1 MFTEKQ
7 CFHQHVSHRLMR
19 LSSFL
24 TSRPLSN
31 LAPSHRHIRRAP
43 LPQRWDF
50 FPHKTSDS
58 TTSQY
63 VIPHHTTTTT
73 TTTQHNTMA
82 PHSLPVRGNSN
93 AADTTTTNTTSAQA
107 EVFNN
112 NATIFGNAAADSSFD
127 DLFDEDVDY
136 LSGSAPASP
145 SGRAD
150 DDLWEDDMSE
160 EDVAAFQA
168 GAFDFFAAD
177 NGNGAGLPGAHVLAP
192 AAAADGNIAAPI
204 LGQNAPANGG
214 APAKRPRGRPPGKAP
229 PKAKVTYRC
238 RYGCERLFVGEVAL
252 RKHMM
257 RVHCIF
263 SAAHTNVQK
272 CISCTRLIDP
282 GNMELACNKRRGE
295 RMCPAI
301 TDEEL
306 AKINVVPPRDAQE
319 EADTFAYANSGP
331 NGEGPSRLVVVLP
344 GDNEK
349 ERREACRKTIDNYYN
364 AAFAHARLNNGLL
377 TPEKTPS
384 QQSVI
389 DLTGDDEE
397 VPASPTPAYEGKG
410 KKRAVE
416 FSDEPAPKRMR
427 EVAPTHQARY
437 NGLQT
442 GAGPA
447 PRHDSTRND
456 HQSLETQAPATSM
469 AHPVISDAMGA
480 HISALYHDLGALDGS
495 DIDLSAWDGGM
506 DMGGFDG
513 SA

>member
-1 MFTEKQ
+1 
-7 CFHQHVSHRLMR
+7 
-19 LSSFL
+19 
-24 TSRPLSN
+24 
-31 LAPSHRHIRRAP
+31 
-43 LPQRWDF
+43 
-50 FPHKTSDS
+50 
-58 TTSQY
+58 
-63 VIPHHTTTTT
+63 
-73 TTTQHNTMA
+73 
-82 PHSLPVRGNSN
+82 
-93 AADTTTTNTTSAQA
+93 
-107 EVFNN
+107 
-112 NATIFGNAAADSSFD
+112 
-127 DLFDEDVDY
+127 
-136 LSGSAPASP
+136 
-145 SGRAD
+145 
-150 DDLWEDDMSE
+150 
-160 EDVAAFQA
+160 
-168 GAFDFFAAD
+168 
-177 NGNGAGLPGAHVLAP
+177 
-192 AAAADGNIAAPI
+192 
-204 LGQNAPANGG
+204 
-214 APAKRPRGRPPGKAP
+214 
-229 PKAKVTYRC
+229 
-238 RYGCERLFVGEVAL
+238 
-252 RKHMM
+252 MM

-263 SAAHTNVQK
+263 SAAHTKTQK
-272 CISCTRLIDP
+272 CMSCSRLIDP

-306 AKINVVPPRDAQE
+306 ANIEVQAPRDAQE

-344 GDNEK
+344 GDDEK
-349 ERREACRKTIDNYYN
+349 ERRGACRKAIDNYWN

-416 FSDEPAPKRMR
+416 FSGEPEPKRMR
-427 EVAPTHQARY
+427 EAAPTPQLCY
-437 NGLQT
+437 NGSQT
-442 GAGPA
+442 GDGPA
-447 PRHDSTRND
+447 PRHDSIRSD
-456 HQSLETQAPATSM
+456 HRSIEMQAPATSM